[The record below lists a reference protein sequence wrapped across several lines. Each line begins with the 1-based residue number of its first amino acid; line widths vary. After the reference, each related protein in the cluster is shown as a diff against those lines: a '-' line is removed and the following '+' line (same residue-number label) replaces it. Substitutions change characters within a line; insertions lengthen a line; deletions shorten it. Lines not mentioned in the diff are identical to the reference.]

1 MKDYNTEEERSQEIR
16 ILQKCAIKKAENKR
30 IISWLESIREF
41 DRAKR
46 IEECGTY
53 LGITSID
60 GIAKIVKANFC
71 RERLCCICAWRR
83 QSKFVAQ
90 MIPIINNLKGKGYRF
105 IEVVLTVQNP
115 PYNQLRSVID
125 NMIKGYK
132 KILDTRKIK
141 RAWKGMT
148 RSLEITYNEK
158 TDTYH
163 PHIHM
168 LICVDG
174 DYFEDENKYVTFEEI
189 QKIWEEK
196 LNLPYKPN
204 VYIKQIDNEEVG
216 AIENLKYSLKPSKYE
231 EALKAFH
238 MLLKG
243 RRLISFSGIFS
254 KMRKE
259 LNYSSIDE
267 LIETDEIK
275 NKEKI
280 SYNLYKFDVS
290 GGVFNFYERYTL

>member
-1 MKDYNTEEERSQEIR
+1 MNDYNTEDERSQEIR

-30 IISWLESIREF
+30 IISWLESIGDF

-60 GIAKIVKANFC
+60 GMAKIVKANFC
-71 RERLCCICAWRR
+71 RERLCCVCAWRR

-115 PYNQLRSVID
+115 PYNQLKSIID
-125 NMIKGYK
+125 DMIKGYK

-148 RSLEITYNEK
+148 RSLEITYNQK
-158 TDTYH
+158 SDTYH

-174 DYFEDENKYVTFEEI
+174 DYFIDKNKYVTFEEI
-189 QKIWEEK
+189 QQIWEEK

-204 VYIKQIDNEEVG
+204 VYIKQIDNEEIG

-238 MLLKG
+238 ILLKG
-243 RRLISFSGIFS
+243 RRLISFSGIFA

-267 LIETDEIK
+267 LIETDGIK